1 MDGWMDGWMDVR
13 VLLAQKHGA
22 LKLIAE
28 GKAREDRLKG
38 MRCVLI

>member
-1 MDGWMDGWMDVR
+1 MDGWMDGCAC

-22 LKLIAE
+22 LELMAE

-38 MRCVLI
+38 MRSVLI

>member
-1 MDGWMDGWMDVR
+1 MDVR

-22 LKLIAE
+22 LKLMAE
-28 GKAREDRLKG
+28 GKARENRLKG